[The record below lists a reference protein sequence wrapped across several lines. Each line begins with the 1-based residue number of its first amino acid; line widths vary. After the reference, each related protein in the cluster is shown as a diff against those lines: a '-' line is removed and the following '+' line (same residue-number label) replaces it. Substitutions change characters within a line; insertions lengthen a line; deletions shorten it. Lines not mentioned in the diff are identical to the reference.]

1 MRRVFAR
8 QGSAALATSAEWM
21 GQTAGAFGQVC
32 YSSPLAFDSPSFS
45 SFRNQRRHASTTTA
59 TTGTTAPRPMADP
72 SASSEPVLAAAAD
85 AGASA
90 ATTAAAECNRFEG
103 SPAAFVELVNACDV
117 LVVNFTARWC
127 KPCQEIAPEW
137 ARLRHHFASHGEQ
150 PLSSSSADGSGD
162 SNSSS
167 DSDSSS
173 SSSCNVSSAAGEYGD
188 DAATEATIKVTFID
202 VDISANDALSAL
214 HDIRCVPTYG
224 CYIGGGGRAAGAL
237 SPPRPR
243 RPVPPT
249 EAAAKGAADNGE
261 GSSATPSSVGEE
273 VIGDGS
279 RGLFGTVEGAHLDKV
294 HAMIDAAILAAAEER
309 RTAAEAGGS
318 GR

>member
-8 QGSAALATSAEWM
+8 RGSAALATSTEWM
-21 GQTAGAFGQVC
+21 GLTAGAFGQVC
-32 YSSPLAFDSPSFS
+32 CSSPLALGSISIS
-45 SFRNQRRHASTTTA
+45 SFRHQRRPASTTTA
-59 TTGTTAPRPMADP
+59 ATNGAVPHPMSDP
-72 SASSEPVLAAAAD
+72 LASSEPSVLAAAAADD
-85 AGASA
+85 AGTPA
-90 ATTAAAECNRFEG
+90 ATAAECNRFEG

-137 ARLRHHFASHGEQ
+137 ARLRHHFASHGVVAEQQ

-162 SNSSS
+162 SDSNMNGSSS
-167 DSDSSS
+167 
-173 SSSCNVSSAAGEYGD
+173 NASSATGKDGD
-188 DAATEATIKVTFID
+188 DAAAGATIKVTFID

-237 SPPRPR
+237 PPPRPR
-243 RPVPPT
+243 RPVLPT
-249 EAAAKGAADNGE
+249 TATVESAAANGE
-261 GSSATPSSVGEE
+261 GSSASTSSVGDE

-309 RTAAEAGGS
+309 RAAAEAGGS